1 MLQKHG
7 LTEDEVLE
15 AKITAVWKWIDYI
28 EDGTIEPLEIYRIAQ
43 VRPTVFSTINST
55 VST

>member
-43 VRPTVFSTINST
+43 VRPTVFSTITST